1 MIKYYTKA
9 CNFYFGSISKKK
21 VESKFSLPL
30 HGNNLVSFD
39 TIEILSRKKIKRI
52 KRMKKRGREIESV
65 KERVYLWEDRKRVK
79 EKIYKIEMRLMN

>member
-21 VESKFSLPL
+21 IKSKLSLPL

-39 TIEILSRKKIKRI
+39 EIEILSREKIKRI
-52 KRMKKRGREIESV
+52 NIKDIYQLEKNIKKKS
-65 KERVYLWEDRKRVK
+65 Y
-79 EKIYKIEMRLMN
+79 